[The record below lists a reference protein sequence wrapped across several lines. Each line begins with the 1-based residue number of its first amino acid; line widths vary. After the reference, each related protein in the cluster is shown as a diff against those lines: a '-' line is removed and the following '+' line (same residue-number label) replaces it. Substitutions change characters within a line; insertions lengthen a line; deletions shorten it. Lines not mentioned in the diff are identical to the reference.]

1 MYIGP
6 IIIVA
11 LYLSDRPT
19 DYDIL
24 LSRRQ
29 AGIIT
34 SDSIEA
40 DDFYQVYF
48 SHAFPPGG
56 QETDPAVERHHD
68 P

>member
-11 LYLSDRPT
+11 LYLSDCPT

-40 DDFYQVYF
+40 DDFYQM
-48 SHAFPPGG
+48 
-56 QETDPAVERHHD
+56 
-68 P
+68 